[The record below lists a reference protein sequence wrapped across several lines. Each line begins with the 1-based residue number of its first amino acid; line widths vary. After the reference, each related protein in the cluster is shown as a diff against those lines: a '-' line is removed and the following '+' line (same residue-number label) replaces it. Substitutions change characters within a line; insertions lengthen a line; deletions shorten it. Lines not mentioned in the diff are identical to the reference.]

1 MEVEKKRDRVMLSIM
16 DLVFRQRLMKK
27 LTERYME
34 PYVIEEIVSK
44 NAVNLKLLA
53 PIRIHLVVNMS
64 RVVRYREL
72 KKEQKVKE
80 LKPVEV
86 DGVEK
91 WKIGKILNKR
101 KIRGI
106 MKYSVC

>member
-44 NAVNLKLLA
+44 NSVNLKLLA
-53 PIRIHLVVNMS
+53 SIRIHLVVNMS

-72 KKEQKVKE
+72 KKELKVKE

-91 WKIGKILNKR
+91 WKVGKILNKR

>member
-1 MEVEKKRDRVMLSIM
+1 
-16 DLVFRQRLMKK
+16 MKK
-27 LTERYME
+27 LTERYMK
-34 PYVIEEIVSK
+34 PYIIEEMVSK

-53 PIRIHLVVNMS
+53 SIRIHLVVNMS
-64 RVVRYREL
+64 RVVRYRKL
-72 KKEQKVKE
+72 KKGQKVEE

-91 WKIGKILNKR
+91 WKVEEILNKR